1 MNECWDILTDKDAS
15 NEKKLSK
22 EIVENFA
29 HFYLRYCHIKIFLL
43 KLKACLQTGKFQR
56 KSETIFR
63 YFTEFNRSESYFTFS
78 EHYICLL
85 EYRDEK
91 DPMLVEALRFSKS
104 P

>member
-43 KLKACLQTGKFQR
+43 KLKACFQTAKLQRGKKVKQ
-56 KSETIFR
+56 
-63 YFTEFNRSESYFTFS
+63 YFDNLQNSTDLESYFSIS
-78 EHYICLL
+78 EHY
-85 EYRDEK
+85 
-91 DPMLVEALRFSKS
+91 F
-104 P
+104 